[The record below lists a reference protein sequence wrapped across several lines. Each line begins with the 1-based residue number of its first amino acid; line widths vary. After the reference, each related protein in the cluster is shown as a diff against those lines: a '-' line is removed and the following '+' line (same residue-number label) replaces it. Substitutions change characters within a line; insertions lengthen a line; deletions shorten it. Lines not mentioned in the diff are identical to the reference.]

1 MPQQTRSR
9 IVIFEGNEHKCSTNP
24 NFHNLSPLSISL
36 LAGCHHAYV
45 AELQSLNPDI
55 LLEIGVD
62 NDQLLRSPDWLLG
75 SPDKDATPI
84 LALPRQYVQQSLHYL
99 TYLEDEHTVS
109 IDPMATLLGA
119 TIVASSTGLL
129 PAVAART
136 STTIAQYLSRVVEFF
151 RIAFWVG
158 VRTTQK
164 VFRAKEDTF
173 NVLVEGISKCNLVR
187 VLDEFREGN
196 PGVLAISAV
205 LSEMSSVVS
214 GVEESVRMFS
224 TILEG
229 AHSCRVRYIPFN
241 DSLLRYGDTHGIK
254 EVIVADIH
262 RRKIPLPSLEDLRGS
277 IYSCTSRPQISVEG
291 PNGLLAQIL
300 ECLFFFPLDWPA
312 AIRRAVSSLQIVG
325 PVHVIGV
332 GPGQELTRKV
342 QHAFAARKMEVL
354 TRSITENTVE
364 CLSQDNRIAIVGMAL
379 RMPGARDPE
388 ELWELIES
396 GSSCLTK
403 IPANRFPTQNYIGK
417 SSGARTLNLDTG
429 NFLDDADMFDNELF
443 KISPREARTM
453 DPQQRLLLHVAYEAL
468 EDAGYIPHSSPSAD
482 PDHFGVYIGAAT
494 SDYAQ
499 NARDDIDIHY
509 VSGTISAFLS
519 GRISYALSLGGPST
533 VFDTACSSSSVAIHA
548 AVRALQAGDCAMALA
563 GGVNVMTNPDLF
575 IGLDVAHFL
584 SRTGQ
589 SRPFDADADG
599 YSRGEGC
606 ALFVLKRMDDAVL
619 DNDRILGVIRG
630 VEVNQSYGNSS
641 ITRTHSPTQAALLRR
656 LLQKNGIRG
665 EEIDLVEAHAA
676 GTKQGDLSEMLAIHD
691 SFSGNSGSR
700 EHPLYVSSIKASIGH
715 LEAASG
721 AASLA
726 KVLLMLRHETIPRQ
740 IGIRTMNQV
749 FETMGQL
756 VIPMES
762 VPWRA
767 QSGCMPRRAVINNY
781 GAAGS
786 NVSILL
792 EDHAQIP
799 RSASHMDT
807 LGSLIFGMSAPNQ
820 EALEKM
826 KSLYV
831 AWLVKPSNQEISHLD
846 VCFSSTARRRQ
857 HDHRIGFSTTAVDR
871 QQFVERLTNAPV
883 VRVRRGSKPQ
893 AIFVYTGYGSQY
905 PGMAK
910 MLYETSTIFKAH
922 IDICDAILTEHAF
935 PTILPYLLDGSHVLV
950 VEMSVVEQT
959 ALLAF
964 EVALSM
970 LWRNWGINPVA
981 VVGHSLGEYAA
992 LVASGILSL
1001 KDALLLVGGRAR
1013 LVEKR
1018 CVHNSTGMMSVALR
1032 QVALDNIIRSNP
1044 SFDDLVIACANSC
1057 ERHTVAGPTSQLE
1070 ALKHHLESEHGIQA
1084 KFLPAQFA
1092 YHSPAMQPIL
1102 EEYRGMLD
1110 GTVFM
1115 TSKLV
1120 CASTVTGMA
1129 LSTAKPVDS
1138 SHLLRHC
1145 HDMVRFTEA
1154 VDTLVTS
1161 LGRDAADLCWVEIS
1175 PHRTLLPLIRTMHPS
1190 SPSTSFLDPFIRG
1203 VDPWE
1208 TLTKNLAHLYTMDV
1222 EVNWNRVFSCLGK
1235 PKCISL
1241 PSYPFQLKPF
1251 WVPYRDPSLAAH
1263 SNPHVRGPR
1272 DILSPSPT
1280 ISVHPPTN
1288 KPEDKVSFTLSET
1301 AVTTY
1306 SEAHLVASVPIC
1318 PASILVDAILSG
1330 IFKACS
1336 GPETEAP
1343 QHFAIQHLEFLQ
1355 PLLPGGTGTVC
1366 TRRVTFSLS
1375 GEGYY
1380 DFALETRYPE
1390 AASPP
1395 CNILHARG
1403 RCKVRTKLMPLG
1415 RPHDT
1420 NHILDR
1426 IRSLDPRL
1434 EKSLGVF
1441 STKSIYE
1448 VVFPRVVQYSPH
1460 LYSLDRLVVSED
1472 HSEGHAV
1479 MRLPTATPCSESA
1492 NEETYTIVQSVVHP
1506 VYLDAMVH
1514 LPGFIINL
1522 HLLEDDLFVCA
1533 GIGMLELSPN
1543 AFAHDGSTCREYR
1556 IHTTISPLTLDV
1568 SFADT
1573 VVVSSDPPVV
1583 VAVLKNIQFKRVRK
1597 DVFTRAFRQTEES
1610 GTNTPSMTSDRLCK
1624 LASSPYP
1631 AHSPTPLKCV
1641 LERTLH
1647 LPRGRVRDDMA
1658 LEELGLDSL
1667 TSIEVLH
1674 LLQSQYDVRLP
1685 GGFFQEYPTV
1695 ETAEKALERAVRRSQ
1710 SDVSAD
1716 DCLQQLSS
1724 VTAQSNPRRAT
1735 ICFIHDGSGLVSCYK
1750 KLKGLGRDVWA
1761 LKDPYM
1767 GSDGWGTIEEMGSF
1781 YAGVLSKN
1789 LPVQTDNVIIA
1800 GWSFGGVVA
1809 YEVAKQLRV
1818 RGLSPRGL
1826 LLLDAPPC
1834 TGQVLLSEDVID
1846 YILRDSSHTASNSM
1860 KTQFQKHSKMVSL
1873 YRGVELENL
1882 LPCVFVRSTEGFP
1895 APPGLDIHEWFT
1907 SRDDPGQTTTT
1918 WKHLLRTN
1926 LATVDVPG
1934 HHFDMFS
1941 TERVETTLKAVMA
1954 ACAIL
1959 DQEVEAFHTFH

>member
-1 MPQQTRSR
+1 MHQQTKSH
-9 IVIFEGNEHKCSTNP
+9 IVIFEGNEHKRSTDP

-36 LAGCHHAYV
+36 LAGCHRASV
-45 AELQSLNPDI
+45 AELQSLDPDL
-55 LLEIGVD
+55 LLEIGAD
-62 NDQLLRSPDWLLG
+62 NDLLHNPEWLFG
-75 SPDKDATPI
+75 SPDKDTTPI
-84 LALPRQYVQQSLHYL
+84 LALTRQYVQQSLQYL
-99 TYLEDEHTVS
+99 TYLEAEHAVS
-109 IDPMATLLGA
+109 TNPMDIMRGA
-119 TIVASSTGLL
+119 TTIASSTGLL
-129 PAVAART
+129 AAVAART
-136 STTIAQYLSRVVEFF
+136 SSTIAEYLTRVVEFF
-151 RIAFWVG
+151 RVAFWVG
-158 VRTTQK
+158 IRTTQK
-164 VFRAKEDTF
+164 DFLAKGSVF
-173 NVLVEGISKCNLVR
+173 NVLVEGISKSNLVR
-187 VLDEFREGN
+187 ALDEFREGN
-196 PGVLAISAV
+196 PGVLTISAV
-205 LSEMSSVVS
+205 LSEMSAVIS

-224 TILEG
+224 TILES
-229 AHSCRVRYIPFN
+229 ARSCRVRYIPFN
-241 DSLLRYGDTHGIK
+241 DALMRYGDIHGIK

-262 RRKIPLPSLEDLRGS
+262 RRKMPLPSLEDLRGS
-277 IYSCTSRPQISVEG
+277 IYSCTGRLRISAERPDS
-291 PNGLLAQIL
+291 LLTQIL
-300 ECLFFFPLDWPA
+300 ECLFSFPLDWPA
-312 AIRRAVSSLQIVG
+312 AIHMAVSSLQIVE
-325 PVHVIGV
+325 PVHAIGV
-332 GPGQELTRKV
+332 GPGQELTRQV
-342 QHAFAARKMEVL
+342 QHTLAARRIEVL
-354 TRSITENTVE
+354 TRSVAENTVD
-364 CLSQDNRIAIVGMAL
+364 CLPQDNRTAIIGMAL

-403 IPANRFPTQNYIGK
+403 IPANRFPTQNYIGE

-443 KISPREARTM
+443 KISPREARMM

-468 EDAGYIPHSSPSAD
+468 EDAGYIPHSSPSTN

-494 SDYAQ
+494 NDYAQ
-499 NARDDIDIHY
+499 NVRDDVDIHY
-509 VSGTISAFLS
+509 VSGTLSAFLS

-548 AVRALQAGDCAMALA
+548 AVRALQAGDCTMALA

-589 SRPFDADADG
+589 SKPFDADADG

-606 ALFVLKRMDDAVL
+606 AIFVLKRMDAAVL

-630 VEVNQSYGNSS
+630 AEVNQSYENSS

-691 SFSGNSGSR
+691 TFCGNSGSR

-756 VIPMES
+756 VIPMKS

-767 QSGCMPRRAVINNY
+767 QSGCRPRRAVINNY

-799 RSASHMDT
+799 RSGSHMDT
-807 LGSLIFGMSAPNQ
+807 LGSLVFGMSAPNQ

-826 KSLYV
+826 KSRYV
-831 AWLVKPSNQEISHLD
+831 AWLEKASNQEISHLD
-846 VCFSSTARRRQ
+846 FCFSSTARRRQ
-857 HDHRIGFSTTAVDR
+857 HVYRVGFSTTAFDR
-871 QQFVERLTNAPV
+871 QQFVERLTNAPA
-883 VRVRRGSKPQ
+883 VRVRRGSKPRV
-893 AIFVYTGYGSQY
+893 IFVYTGHGSQH

-910 MLYETSTIFKAH
+910 TLYKTSPIFKAH

-935 PTILPYLLDGSHVLV
+935 PTILPYLLDGSHVP
-950 VEMSVVEQT
+950 VEELSVVEQT

-992 LVASGILSL
+992 LVASGILAL

-1013 LVEKR
+1013 LVEKH
-1018 CVHNSTGMMSVALR
+1018 CVHNSTGMVSVALQ
-1032 QVALDNIIRSNP
+1032 QVALGNIIHSNP
-1044 SFDDLVIACANSC
+1044 SFDDLVIACANSYD
-1057 ERHTVAGPTSQLE
+1057 RHTVAGPIFQLE
-1070 ALKHHLESEHGIQA
+1070 ELKHHLESDHGIQA

-1092 YHSPAMQPIL
+1092 YHGPAMQPIL

-1110 GTVFM
+1110 RTVFM
-1115 TSKLV
+1115 TPKLV
-1120 CASTVTGMA
+1120 CASTVTGMV

-1154 VDTLVTS
+1154 VDTLVVS
-1161 LGRDAADLCWVEIS
+1161 LGRDTADLCWVEIS

-1190 SPSTSFLDPFIRG
+1190 SPSTSFLDPLIRG

-1241 PSYPFQLKPF
+1241 PSYPFQSKPF

-1263 SNPHVRGPR
+1263 PNPHVRGPR

-1288 KPEDKVSFTLSET
+1288 KPEDRVSFTLSET
-1301 AVTTY
+1301 TVTTY

-1336 GPETEAP
+1336 GPEMEAP

-1390 AASPP
+1390 ASSPP
-1395 CNILHARG
+1395 CNVLYARG

-1426 IRSLDPRL
+1426 IRSLDPCL

-1460 LYSLDRLVVSED
+1460 LYSLNRLVVSED

-1479 MRLPTATPCSESA
+1479 MRLPTSTPCSESA
-1492 NEETYTIVQSVVHP
+1492 DEETVQSVVHP

-1533 GIGMLELSPN
+1533 GIGMLELSPG
-1543 AFAHDGSTCREYR
+1543 AFAYDGSTCPEYR
-1556 IHTTISPLTLDV
+1556 IHTTISPSTLDV
-1568 SFADT
+1568 SLANT
-1573 VVVSSDPPVV
+1573 VVVSSDPPAM
-1583 VAVLKNIQFKRVRK
+1583 VAVLKNIHFKRVRK

-1610 GTNTPSMTSDRLCK
+1610 GTSTPSMTSDRLCK
-1624 LASSPYP
+1624 LASSSSPT
-1631 AHSPTPLKCV
+1631 HSPTPLKCV
-1641 LERTLH
+1641 LESTLH
-1647 LPRGRVRDDMA
+1647 LPRGRARDDMT

-1667 TSIEVLH
+1667 TSVEVLH
-1674 LLQSQYDVRLP
+1674 LLQSQYNVRLP
-1685 GGFFQEYPTV
+1685 GGFFQEHPTV
-1695 ETAEKALERAVRRSQ
+1695 EAAEKALERVVRRSQ

-1767 GSDGWGTIEEMGSF
+1767 GSDGWG
-1781 YAGVLSKN
+1781 Y
-1789 LPVQTDNVIIA
+1789 
-1800 GWSFGGVVA
+1800 
-1809 YEVAKQLRV
+1809 
-1818 RGLSPRGL
+1818 
-1826 LLLDAPPC
+1826 
-1834 TGQVLLSEDVID
+1834 
-1846 YILRDSSHTASNSM
+1846 H
-1860 KTQFQKHSKMVSL
+1860 
-1873 YRGVELENL
+1873 
-1882 LPCVFVRSTEGFP
+1882 
-1895 APPGLDIHEWFT
+1895 
-1907 SRDDPGQTTTT
+1907 
-1918 WKHLLRTN
+1918 
-1926 LATVDVPG
+1926 
-1934 HHFDMFS
+1934 
-1941 TERVETTLKAVMA
+1941 
-1954 ACAIL
+1954 
-1959 DQEVEAFHTFH
+1959 